1 MNQVSDYG
9 EEEET
14 SRWLSD
20 LEKMAEQIRNHFVRR
35 EGFQRA
41 VKYLKGLLSEV
52 ERKNG
57 WQMAEV
63 AGDNGPDGIQY
74 LLSRAEWDSDGVRDD
89 LQNYVIEHLG
99 EEEGIAVLDETGF
112 LKKGEKSV
120 GVQRQ
125 YSGTAGRVENCQ
137 VGVFLGYT
145 SSKGH
150 VLIDRE
156 LYLPESWVK
165 DRARRKEAHVPK
177 DTRFHTKP
185 ELGRRMLKHAF
196 AQGVPI
202 QWVTGDAVY
211 GDNGK
216 LRQWLE
222 ENEHPYVL
230 AVSSNMHVF
239 VDWREATVAEFQRE
253 LTEQDWHRL
262 SAGDG
267 SKGPRIYDW
276 AEVSLNS
283 PDDFERTLLIRRS
296 IAKPEEVAYYRVF
309 ATKSTSLEEMVRVA
323 GSRWSIEECFEVA
336 KGEVGL
342 DQYEVRS
349 WQGWYRHITLALLAF
364 AFLTVVQSQQT
375 GLAEKKGILFHP
387 KLTQMRPW
395 KTRRKISSR

>member
-1 MNQVSDYG
+1 MNQVSGYG

-14 SRWLSD
+14 NRWLSG
-20 LEKMAEQIRNHFVRR
+20 LEKMAEQIRSHFVRT

-41 VKYLKGLLSEV
+41 VKYLNGLLSEV

-57 WQMAEV
+57 WQMAEA
-63 AGDNGPDGIQY
+63 AGDKRPDGMQY

-145 SSKGH
+145 TSKGH

-156 LYLPESWVK
+156 LYLPESWIK

-196 AQGVPI
+196 AQGIPI
-202 QWVTGDAVY
+202 QWVTGDSVY

-222 ENEHPYVL
+222 ENKHPYVL

-239 VDWREATVAEFQRE
+239 ADWREATVAEFQRE

-262 SAGDG
+262 SAGEG

-276 AEVSLNS
+276 AQVGLNS

-296 IAKPEEVAYYRVF
+296 ITKPEEVAYYRVF

-323 GSRWSIEECFEVA
+323 GSRWSIEECFESA

-364 AFLTVVQSQQT
+364 AFFTVVQSQQT
-375 GLAEKKGILFHP
+375 NLAEKKGILFHP
-387 KLTQMRPW
+387 NLTQMRPW

>member
-1 MNQVSDYG
+1 MSKVSDYG

-20 LEKMAEQIRNHFVRR
+20 LEKMAEQIRSHFVRT

-63 AGDNGPDGIQY
+63 AGDKGPDGMQY
-74 LLSRAEWDSDGVRDD
+74 LLSRAEWDSNGVRDD

-99 EEEGIAVLDETGF
+99 EQEGIAVLDETGF
-112 LKKGEKSV
+112 LKKGDKSV

-145 SSKGH
+145 TSKGH

-156 LYLPESWVK
+156 LYLPESWIK

-202 QWVTGDAVY
+202 QWVTGDSVY

-222 ENEHPYVL
+222 EHEHPYVL

-239 VDWREATVAEFQRE
+239 VDWREASVAEFQRE
-253 LTEQDWHRL
+253 LTEKDWHRL
-262 SAGDG
+262 SAGEG

-276 AEVSLNS
+276 AQVSLNS
-283 PDDFERTLLIRRS
+283 PDDFERTLLIRRN

-323 GSRWSIEECFEVA
+323 GSRWSIEECFEAA

-364 AFLTVVQSQQT
+364 AFLTIVQSQQT

-395 KTRRKISSR
+395 KTRRKILSR